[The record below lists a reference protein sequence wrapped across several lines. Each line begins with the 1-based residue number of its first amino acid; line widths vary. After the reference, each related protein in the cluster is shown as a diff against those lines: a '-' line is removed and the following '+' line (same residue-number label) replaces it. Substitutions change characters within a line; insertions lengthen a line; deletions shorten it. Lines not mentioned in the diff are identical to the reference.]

1 MSKSLF
7 TIATLAILLVFTS
20 AYYTTPADGRVGYQA
35 PSLTVDNQ
43 AGSISLSQ
51 LRGKYV
57 VVSFWSSAQ
66 PESRIS
72 NLQLDRATS
81 LRGIH
86 HMSVNMD
93 ESEALYHQLVNVD
106 RLHSQ
111 WLSHCDSASQDQL
124 RRTWRQERE
133 YCSFL
138 IDPEG
143 RIIQKNPTAQDL
155 AHL

>member
-57 VVSFWSSAQ
+57 VV
-66 PESRIS
+66 
-72 NLQLDRATS
+72 
-81 LRGIH
+81 
-86 HMSVNMD
+86 
-93 ESEALYHQLVNVD
+93 
-106 RLHSQ
+106 
-111 WLSHCDSASQDQL
+111 
-124 RRTWRQERE
+124 
-133 YCSFL
+133 
-138 IDPEG
+138 
-143 RIIQKNPTAQDL
+143 
-155 AHL
+155 